1 VVNRNLRT
9 ADELRS
15 NSGHGTTTNR
25 RREADRTYNSYGR
38 KSCRLRRM
46 AALRASAAPR

>member
-15 NSGHGTTTNR
+15 NSGHRGRRNETRGGPDIQLIRPQELSFAPDGRAAGVGGT
-25 RREADRTYNSYGR
+25 A
-38 KSCRLRRM
+38 
-46 AALRASAAPR
+46 